1 MFEKGPRTRNMSG
14 ACTPVS
20 TRNFN
25 ALGRY
30 LAHHTLAALTQN
42 SCRCEYLRPGNKLSS
57 SLRRR
62 IHLSEKETMFVL
74 LLCKH
79 MIWYILVPSMW
90 FWSVSWSTNCP
101 VYFSFFFGRPKKKLS
116 SIRSFLFTLLNFLSS
131 LFWKCGF
138 GQSLGQPIVQSISH
152 FLKKTEQKIQ
162 ESEQERSETGQF
174 FFCLPKKREID
185 LTIGWPRDWPKPHG
199 RDFSEKMLISN
210 RCISGLMSNLMKKSW
225 TVSSY

>member
-62 IHLSEKETMFVL
+62 IHLSEKETTFVL
-74 LLCKH
+74 LHIMQTFQNKKVLKFDS
-79 MIWYILVPSMW
+79 IS
-90 FWSVSWSTNCP
+90 
-101 VYFSFFFGRPKKKLS
+101 PKFDTEVVEK
-116 SIRSFLFTLLNFLSS
+116 FLN
-131 LFWKCGF
+131 
-138 GQSLGQPIVQSISH
+138 SISH
-152 FLKKTEQKIQ
+152 QLELFQ
-162 ESEQERSETGQF
+162 
-174 FFCLPKKREID
+174 
-185 LTIGWPRDWPKPHG
+185 
-199 RDFSEKMLISN
+199 
-210 RCISGLMSNLMKKSW
+210 
-225 TVSSY
+225 

>member
-1 MFEKGPRTRNMSG
+1 MFYQTWHFSRRFIGLPIGHLKSRANSFMFEKGPRTRNMSG

-79 MIWYILVPSMW
+79 MIWYILLVKAGIIVASEKFGKNNKHTKVQNISSP
-90 FWSVSWSTNCP
+90 T
-101 VYFSFFFGRPKKKLS
+101 SFFS
-116 SIRSFLFTLLNFLSS
+116 
-131 LFWKCGF
+131 
-138 GQSLGQPIVQSISH
+138 
-152 FLKKTEQKIQ
+152 
-162 ESEQERSETGQF
+162 
-174 FFCLPKKREID
+174 
-185 LTIGWPRDWPKPHG
+185 
-199 RDFSEKMLISN
+199 
-210 RCISGLMSNLMKKSW
+210 
-225 TVSSY
+225 